1 MEPNATVTGG
11 DGEMDGQSVRL
22 TEASFNAF
30 AASCKQIFYAFYVV
44 AFSFLRFRFSHVYA
58 PVGRIES
65 RKQSFGGSTDGVF
78 WVDIDDIKD
87 HRRRPFS

>member
-1 MEPNATVTGG
+1 MSTIGTRCNHCVNFTSAKCRNFRTFQQIKHGTERYGVTGG

-30 AASCKQIFYAFYVV
+30 AASMQTNIFIAIFILV

-58 PVGRIES
+58 PC
-65 RKQSFGGSTDGVF
+65 
-78 WVDIDDIKD
+78 
-87 HRRRPFS
+87 